1 MIFAVDELEKI
12 YEKSTRRM
20 AYFFNSYRELVDLF
34 NKIQGHYLITTI
46 TNAVDIASLSQP
58 FWGRVENDVV
68 YIKKITEESDLAE
81 LVQLMAELLNV
92 EIREGKVSD
101 IVSTIS
107 RKRLDSNRFV
117 IRSEERRVGK
127 ECRSRWSPYH

>member
-1 MIFAVDELEKI
+1 
-12 YEKSTRRM
+12 M

-117 IRSEERRVGK
+117 IRAIGEALKGNHSISFRSEERRVGK